1 MLIDSHVHLDG
12 PQYET
17 DREEVIARA
26 RAAGVGVMLEIAGSD
41 IGGGSLEPGLRL
53 AESYDFIYA
62 AIGLHPHEASL
73 FDADLEA
80 VLLRAARRPKVIG
93 WGEIGL
99 DYHYDHSPRDIQRKV
114 FQRQLELA
122 RGCRLPVIIHTREAE
137 DDTIAIL
144 QASWSDA
151 EARQIGGVFHCFSGS
166 TRLAEAALNLG
177 FYLSF
182 SGVVTFR
189 TAGELRE
196 IATAAPLDRLLVETD
211 CPYLAP
217 VPYRGRRN
225 EPAYVRET
233 ASLIATL
240 RGLDPADFARAT
252 TANFGRLFHLAVPT
266 VAPMS

>member
-1 MLIDSHVHLDG
+1 
-12 PQYET
+12 
-17 DREEVIARA
+17 
-26 RAAGVGVMLEIAGSD
+26 
-41 IGGGSLEPGLRL
+41 
-53 AESYDFIYA
+53 
-62 AIGLHPHEASL
+62 
-73 FDADLEA
+73 
-80 VLLRAARRPKVIG
+80 
-93 WGEIGL
+93 
-99 DYHYDHSPRDIQRKV
+99 
-114 FQRQLELA
+114 
-122 RGCRLPVIIHTREAE
+122 